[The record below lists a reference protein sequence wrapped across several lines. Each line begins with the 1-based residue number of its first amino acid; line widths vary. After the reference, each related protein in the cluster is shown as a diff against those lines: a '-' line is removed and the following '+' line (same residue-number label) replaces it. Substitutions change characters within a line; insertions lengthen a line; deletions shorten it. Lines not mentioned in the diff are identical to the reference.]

1 MVLKFF
7 TKKIEEPPESYDYAD
22 FIKSQLDNITSDF
35 KLGLMTESEYKALCQ
50 TINDS
55 ALKLATERI
64 ERLEDDTR
72 GTN

>member
-1 MVLKFF
+1 MVLKIF
-7 TKKIEEPPESYDYAD
+7 TKKIEEPPEPYDYAD
-22 FIKSQLDNITSDF
+22 YIKSQLDNVTHSY
-35 KLGLMTESEYKALCQ
+35 KLGMMTESEYKALCQ

>member
-7 TKKIEEPPESYDYAD
+7 TKKIEEPPETYDYAD

-55 ALKLATERI
+55 ALELATS
-64 ERLEDDTR
+64 RLDKLEEII
-72 GTN
+72 